1 MFEYQQQESNYHGG
15 FSLLDMLVS
24 LAIIALIL
32 SATMT
37 NSGGIIGTARQVAD
51 NANARQAFTY
61 LCSELIRDTS
71 DVRQQLDTIG
81 RSKTVQVN
89 YSGPADACN
98 SAVGTSASDK
108 LKREI
113 VKNVP
118 GLKGKGFRIY
128 LTRDSGGQYQIQ
140 KVAVFSKNPAKA
152 VSSEAAKAT
161 GSYPVGA

>member
-32 SATMT
+32 STTMT

-61 LCSELIRDTS
+61 LCSQLISETS
-71 DVRQQLDTIG
+71 TASRLLIQMEQ
-81 RSKTVQVN
+81 KNKVQVN
-89 YSGPADACN
+89 YSGPADASN
-98 SAVGTSASDK
+98 TALGTSAADK

-113 VKNVP
+113 VRNVP
-118 GLKGKGFRIY
+118 GLKGKGFRVY
-128 LTRDSGGQYQIQ
+128 FTRDSGGQYQIL
-140 KVAVFSKNPAKA
+140 KVVVFSKNPAKA

-161 GSYPVGA
+161 GSYPVVA